1 MNMKKVYIILSALA
15 VVFGMASCNDEL
27 ELKNPNNQTTYDF
40 GDSESELQEAVISIY
55 NRIRLEGTFARVGY
69 TMDAVRG
76 DELWNASQV
85 WYLPYDNLNI
95 AADGDDIGTQWIWRD
110 CYHVVNRAN
119 FVLQK
124 VETCKLSEDKYNEI
138 KGQALFLRGLAY
150 YTIAT
155 YYQTAPLFIDYA
167 QYSSM
172 ETLYAPLATQD
183 EIFDQIDSDFSTAMT
198 LLPSRDKGGE
208 WAGGRA
214 TCGSAAGY
222 YARSLM
228 FRHKFAEALTVLK
241 DIIEGEY
248 GTYDLMLDYG
258 DNFREGAAENNI
270 ESLFEIQYLDYGKGG
285 VDEEWTPVNISSNAT
300 QGHAVES
307 NYTPAAFGGWADLSV
322 SPWLYNLFKAERC
335 TDGTL
340 DPRLYW
346 TVSSYEPEYDVYTG
360 GRNAGYPNGNDPRCN
375 VLYQTPIK
383 ETPVTNATNGGFSSA
398 KWTYARQ
405 DVCNTV
411 VVGLHCGVNI
421 RMMRYSDV
429 LLRAAECINEI
440 EGPTAEA
447 LGYINKVRNRAG
459 LANLDIADFSS
470 KDKLFEQIANVE
482 RPKEFGCENGRGI
495 DLIRW
500 GFFYD
505 NGRLEQLKEHGSY
518 AITTTGVPSMHELK
532 WKTAAEAPASS
543 ATVADIAAVRAW
555 ATAENVGKVVTM
567 ENACD
572 TEGAVIEYIEKD
584 GKLEPVN
591 DKQVLKY
598 AKGDYYVYAEG
609 KADPVSFFVVS
620 KSSFSTYTPGHEY
633 FPIYQGTLNANQNL
647 GSGNSANTNT
657 DNSAAF
663 AANGWTVRPVVEL

>member
-27 ELKNPNNQTTYDF
+27 ELRNPNNQTTYDF
-40 GDSESELQEAVISIY
+40 GDSESELQEAVISCY

-76 DELWNASQV
+76 DEIWNASQI

-95 AADGDDIGTQWIWRD
+95 SAGGDDIGTQWIWRD
-110 CYHVVNRAN
+110 CYHVVNRCN

-124 VETCKLSEDKYNEI
+124 VETCELSEKSYNEI
-138 KGQALFLRGLAY
+138 KGQALFLRALAY

-155 YYQTAPLFIDYA
+155 YYQTAPLFNDYA

-172 ETLYAPLATQD
+172 ETMYAPCVPQD
-183 EIFDQIDSDFSTAMT
+183 ELFNQIDADLVEAMQI
-198 LLPSRDKGGE
+198 LPSRNVGGE

-214 TCGSAAGY
+214 TCGAAAGY

-228 FRHKFAEALTVLK
+228 FRHKFADALAVLK
-241 DIIEGEY
+241 DIIAGKY
-248 GTYDLMLDYG
+248 GSYKLMADYG
-258 DNFREGAAENNI
+258 DNFREGAAYENNE
-270 ESLFEIQYLDYGKGG
+270 ESLFEVQYLDYGKGG

-307 NYTPAAFGGWADLSV
+307 NYAPTAYGSWADLSV
-322 SPWLYNLFKAERC
+322 SPWLYNLFKAEKC

-346 TVSSYEPEYDVYTG
+346 TISSYEPEYDIYTG
-360 GRNAGYPNGNDPRCN
+360 GKNAGYPNGNDPRQN
-375 VLYQTPIK
+375 VIYQTAVT

-405 DVCNTV
+405 DVCSSIVT
-411 VVGLHCGVNI
+411 GLHCGINL
-421 RMMRYSDV
+421 RLMRYSDV

-447 LGYINKVRNRAG
+447 IGYINEVRRRAG
-459 LANLDIADFSS
+459 LADLALADFPTA
-470 KDKLFEQIANVE
+470 DKLFEQIANVE

-500 GFFYD
+500 GFFHTSD
-505 NGRLEQLKEHGSY
+505 RMEQLKDHGSY
-518 AITTTGVPSMHELK
+518 VLDGTKANTTYPVVNPTGN
-532 WKTAAEAPASS
+532 TF
-543 ATVADIAAVRAW
+543 
-555 ATAENVGKVVTM
+555 
-567 ENACD
+567 
-572 TEGAVIEYIEKD
+572 
-584 GKLEPVN
+584 
-591 DKQVLKY
+591 Q
-598 AKGDYYVYAEG
+598 YYQ
-609 KADPVSFFVVS
+609 
-620 KSSFSTYTPGHEY
+620 PGHEY
-633 FPIYQGTLNANQNL
+633 FPIYQGTLNANPNL

-657 DNSAAF
+657 DNKAVF
-663 AANGWTVRPVVEL
+663 EANGWTIRPVVKL